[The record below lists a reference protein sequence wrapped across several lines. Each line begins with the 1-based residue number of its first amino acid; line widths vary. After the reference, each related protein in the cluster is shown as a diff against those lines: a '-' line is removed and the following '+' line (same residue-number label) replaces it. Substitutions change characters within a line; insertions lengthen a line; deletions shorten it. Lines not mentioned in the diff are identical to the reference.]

1 MAHAHQGG
9 GNRAGSGN
17 SSGEGDLLFAGLF
30 ILRTMGP
37 GGPGCPGRRDR
48 VDIDRTLKNMTGI
61 IAVLTKI
68 IYFITA
74 VILSILA
81 LVSFVAAGFSFLALL
96 GPGELTANLL
106 QVLHAILV
114 TIIIVEILETVTAY
128 FKTSRVLVRP
138 ILVAG
143 LTAMVRRV
151 IIVGVET
158 INPTDTLVTVAV
170 IAVLTAA
177 VVLVGK
183 EELQEEKPC

>member
-1 MAHAHQGG
+1 MKADFSI
-9 GNRAGSGN
+9 RS
-17 SSGEGDLLFAGLF
+17 L
-30 ILRTMGP
+30 
-37 GGPGCPGRRDR
+37 
-48 VDIDRTLKNMTGI
+48 TGFLTP
-61 IAVLTKI
+61 LTKI

-74 VILSILA
+74 VVLSILA
-81 LVSFVAAGFSFLALL
+81 LVSFVVTGIQFLALV
-96 GPGELTANLL
+96 GPGDLTSNLL
-106 QVLHAILV
+106 QVLHAILL

-151 IIVGVET
+151 LVLGVET
-158 INPTDTLVTVAV
+158 IDPTDTLVTAAV